1 VVNISDSEWKI
12 MNILWENSPCTIMQI
27 TKALSESTGWTKHTV
42 MAFLKRL
49 EEKGA
54 VYYEEGGKAKQY
66 YAKVPQ
72 TEVVLEEVRSFLQK
86 AFKGKLG
93 LMLNTMIEEEALTQ
107 TELDELYEILEKG
120 RKGD

>member
-1 VVNISDSEWKI
+1 MVNISDSEWKI

-66 YAKVPQ
+66 YAKVLQ

>member
-1 VVNISDSEWKI
+1 